1 MTRTRPIYVPQQV
14 ASAYTLRYL
23 WDEWCGE
30 DLYANLQ
37 DDDLLRR
44 QEGLSDRANLALASA
59 CTEWIVYRYEGLS
72 HDPVPHEFLQAM
84 WAAGVDTRYA
94 RPWEPEPENWT
105 GPVRGP
111 LLVAMQYGQE
121 AIRELAVQ
129 SGPGMAVLYL
139 SGLARIVLPD
149 YAGFLVWR
157 DHTINHLHQLFPS
170 DPNDAMGDVVPQQ
183 ALSLRQPFDPRLIE
197 PLVQEF
203 LNGLDPRRN
212 KFLHR
217 PDEMKQ
223 LLFDGTPYAF
233 SFAQDQQFR
242 NEW

>member
-149 YAGFLVWR
+149 YA
-157 DHTINHLHQLFPS
+157 
-170 DPNDAMGDVVPQQ
+170 MGDVVPQQ